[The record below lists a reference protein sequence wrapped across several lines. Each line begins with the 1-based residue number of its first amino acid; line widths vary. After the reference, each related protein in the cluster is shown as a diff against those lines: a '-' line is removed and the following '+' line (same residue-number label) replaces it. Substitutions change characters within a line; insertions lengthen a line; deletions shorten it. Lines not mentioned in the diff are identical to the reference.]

1 MIAYYFFWFVP
12 IVKVTVYGGCGMV
25 YVPGKYNAN
34 CPSFSLNVSLKDF
47 LLSEICISTVV
58 LILDER
64 FLNLFI

>member
-1 MIAYYFFWFVP
+1 MIVLFFWFVP

-47 LLSEICISTVV
+47 LLSKFVY
-58 LILDER
+58 R
-64 FLNLFI
+64 PWY